1 MSPQRLYCKSTIH
14 KWGVGMAEKTI
25 TTSLCPGGRLRM
37 ERLLRI
43 LETKLVDPTLMTTH
57 IFSFRDMERAFEVA
71 DKKLEGILK
80 SLIVF

>member
-1 MSPQRLYCKSTIH
+1 
-14 KWGVGMAEKTI
+14 MAEKTI